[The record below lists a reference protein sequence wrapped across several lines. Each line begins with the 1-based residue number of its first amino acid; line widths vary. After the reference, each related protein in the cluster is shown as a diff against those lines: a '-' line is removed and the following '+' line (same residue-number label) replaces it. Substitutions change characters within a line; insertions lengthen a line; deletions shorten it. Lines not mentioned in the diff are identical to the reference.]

1 MKEDNAMNFEL
12 NQDHKIL
19 RDSVRDFVNNE
30 IKPIAAR
37 IDEEHAI
44 PATLVKKMAEMGF
57 FGSYLPEE
65 YGGAGLDMLSY
76 AIVIEEISKACASS
90 GVLISAHTS
99 LACGPIDTFGTHEQK
114 QKWLTALNSGERI
127 GCILLTEPDAGSD
140 AGAVTTTYRKEGD
153 AYVING
159 SKIFITNGG
168 YQGIGVLFATCDKAL
183 KHKGIS
189 AFIIDLDSPGVS
201 IIKNENKMGIRGTY
215 TTAFALDDVRIP
227 AENLLGEEGRGFHI
241 AMDTLNGGRIGIA
254 SQALG
259 IAEGAFERALEYA
272 KERKQFGKPISAFQ
286 ALQFKLADMYAKIE
300 TSKLMTYKAAWMK
313 DAKLEYSMES
323 ALCKMLASEAA
334 TYVTKEAIQIHG
346 GYGFI
351 CDYEVER
358 MYRDAKITEIY
369 EGTNEV
375 QRVVISKQLLG

>member
-1 MKEDNAMNFEL
+1 MNFEL
-12 NQDHKIL
+12 SQDHKVL
-19 RDSVRDFVNNE
+19 QETVRDFVNKE
-30 IKPIAAR
+30 IKPIAMK
-37 IDEEHAI
+37 IDEDHMI
-44 PATLVKKMAEMGF
+44 PDALVRKMGDMGF
-57 FGSYLPEE
+57 LGSYLPEE

-76 AIVIEEISKACASS
+76 AIVIEEVSKACGSS

-99 LACGPIDTFGTHEQK
+99 LASGPIDTFGTEEQK
-114 QKWLTALNSGERI
+114 KKWLPALNTGDKI

-140 AGAVTTTYRKEGD
+140 AGAITTSYKKEGD
-153 AYVING
+153 EYIVNG
-159 SKIFITNGG
+159 AKIFITNGG
-168 YQGIGVLFATCDKAL
+168 YLGTGVLFATHDKSL
-183 KHKGIS
+183 KHKGVS
-189 AFIIDLDSPGVS
+189 AFIVDLQSPGVVVL
-201 IIKNENKMGIRGTY
+201 KHENKMGIRGTY

-227 AENLLGEEGRGFHI
+227 AANLLGQEGQGFKI

-259 IAEGAFERALEYA
+259 IAEGAFERALAYS
-272 KERKQFGKPISAFQ
+272 KERKQFGKTISELQ
-286 ALQFKLADMYAKIE
+286 AIQFKLADMYARIE

-313 DAKLEYSMES
+313 DAHLNYTLES
-323 ALCKMLASEAA
+323 AMCKMLASEAA
-334 TYVTKEAIQIHG
+334 TYVTKEAVQIHG

-375 QRVVISKQLLG
+375 QRVVISKLLLA